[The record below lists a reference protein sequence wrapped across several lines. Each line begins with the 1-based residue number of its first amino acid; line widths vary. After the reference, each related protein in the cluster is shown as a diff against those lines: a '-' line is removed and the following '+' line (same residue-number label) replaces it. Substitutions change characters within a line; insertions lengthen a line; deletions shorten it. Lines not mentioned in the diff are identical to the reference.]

1 MFVTRGDFVMPSVA
15 LTAARF
21 SAKYGIGA
29 FGETLFANTVLDPKK
44 KDGKNMVVYFDS
56 DDEGRDGGSVRTLAS
71 RPTWFI
77 DKMIVSA
84 SAGDTASANGL
95 LRRHINFLCSVRS
108 EPVFCDDDQ
117 TWYRFLH
124 FAMIGR
130 PHRPGRTSAGMELY
144 EANLRVQWRPMS
156 SNDPDY
162 LSVTGIVM

>member
-1 MFVTRGDFVMPSVA
+1 
-15 LTAARF
+15 
-21 SAKYGIGA
+21 
-29 FGETLFANTVLDPKK
+29 
-44 KDGKNMVVYFDS
+44 MVVYFDS

>member
-56 DDEGRDGGSVRTLAS
+56 DDEGRDGGSVRTLTS

-84 SAGDTASANGL
+84 SAGDTASANRL

-162 LSVTGIVM
+162 LSVTGIVV

>member
-1 MFVTRGDFVMPSVA
+1 MFVTRGDLVMPSVA
-15 LTAARF
+15 LTTARF

-84 SAGDTASANGL
+84 SAGDTASANRL

-162 LSVTGIVM
+162 LAVTGIVV

>member
-56 DDEGRDGGSVRTLAS
+56 DDGGRDGGSVRTLAS

-84 SAGDTASANGL
+84 SAGDTASANRL

-130 PHRPGRTSAGMELY
+130 PYRPGRTSAGMELY

-162 LSVTGIVM
+162 LAVTGIVV